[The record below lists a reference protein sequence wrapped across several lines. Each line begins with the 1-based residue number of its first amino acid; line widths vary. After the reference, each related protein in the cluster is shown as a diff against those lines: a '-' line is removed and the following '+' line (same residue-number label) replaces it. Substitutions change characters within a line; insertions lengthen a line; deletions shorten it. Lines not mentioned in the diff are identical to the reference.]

1 MTSFPENTISIAE
14 AKRRERQAET
24 ASAPITVDPTEDAV
38 AAAFAEKVSGAA
50 VFDHTAGHW
59 YLWRDKR
66 WSRDETAY
74 LSHLAREFCRSV
86 RNSIPNAPGNLGKIA
101 FAASVEKACRADPR
115 LAVSHDVWDRD
126 RWLLG
131 VPGGAID
138 LRTGRSRGASPDLY
152 IGRQCSVAPAPAG
165 ASAPLWQRFLGD
177 VTNHDEELQAFLQR
191 LAGYLLTGDI
201 TEEVVMFCYGSGGN
215 GKGVFLGAL
224 TAIMGEYAVGV
235 PIETFTA
242 NSRINLEYYRAQMAG
257 ARLVTASETE
267 AQASWAEAQIKELSG
282 NETPL
287 SARQPYGQPFTFSPQ
302 FKIVLVGNHA
312 PKLKGRSQAM
322 ERRLRVIPFDHQP
335 ATPDPDLKE
344 KLRAEYPAILRW
356 MIDGCVAW
364 QRGRLGNAAAVQS
377 ATSAYFEQQDAF
389 RRWLDERCDIDPTFG
404 TTPGALLS
412 DFNSWARANGEDPL
426 TNNTFAEML
435 DRTPAIRRVR
445 VKGARICRGIAIR
458 PQASHGGDGG
468 DGW

>member
-1 MTSFPENTISIAE
+1 MSKILEGTSLAA
-14 AKRRERQAET
+14 AKRAQRQAE
-24 ASAPITVDPTEDAV
+24 ASSAPLTIDPTEDAV
-38 AAAFAEKVSGAA
+38 AQEFAATIAGAA
-50 VFDHTAGHW
+50 VYDHTASDW
-59 YLWRDKR
+59 FLWRDGR
-66 WSRDETAY
+66 WARDDKAY
-74 LSHLAREFCRSV
+74 LLHLAREFCRSV
-86 RNSIPNAPGNLGKIA
+86 RNSMPNAPGSLGKIA
-101 FAASVEKACRADPR
+101 FSAAVEKACRADPR

-138 LRTGRSRGASPDLY
+138 LRTGKARPASPDLY
-152 IGRQCSVAPAPAG
+152 IGRQCSVAPAPG
-165 ASAPLWQRFLGD
+165 GTPAPLWRRFLAD
-177 VTNHDEELQAFLQR
+177 ATNHDEELQTFLQR
-191 LAGYLLTGDI
+191 LAGYLLTGDV

-235 PIETFTA
+235 PIEAFTA
-242 NSRINLEYYRAQMAG
+242 GSRLNLEYYRATMAG

-267 AQASWAEAQIKELSG
+267 AQASWAESQIKEMSG

-322 ERRLRVIPFDHQP
+322 ERRLRVIPFDNQP
-335 ATPDPDLKE
+335 PTPDPDLKE
-344 KLRAEYPAILRW
+344 KLRSEYPGILRW
-356 MIDGCVAW
+356 MIDGCLAW
-364 QRGRLGNAAAVQS
+364 QRERLGNAAAIQG

-389 RRWLDERCDIDPTFG
+389 RRWLDERCDLDPTFG
-404 TTPGALLS
+404 ATPGALLA
-412 DFNSWARANGEDPL
+412 DFNSWARTNGEDPL
-426 TNNTFAEML
+426 QNNAFAEML
-435 DRTPAIRRVR
+435 DRLPAIRRVR

-458 PQASHGGDGG
+458 PQNALGGDGG
-468 DGW
+468 DRW